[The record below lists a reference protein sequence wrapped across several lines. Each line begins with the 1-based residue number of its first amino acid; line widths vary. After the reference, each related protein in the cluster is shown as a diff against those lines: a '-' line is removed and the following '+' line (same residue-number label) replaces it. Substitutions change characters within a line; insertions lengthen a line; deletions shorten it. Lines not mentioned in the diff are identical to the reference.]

1 MDEHKQAVLQKRI
14 EKTMKALERNKMKP
28 FYAKDKGEALRI
40 VQSLLQPGQTITC
53 GGSVTLSE
61 CGIIDLLRSGQYH
74 YLDRDRPDLT
84 PEQKKQIFR
93 QAFSADVYLMSSNAV
108 TEEGELYNVDGNS
121 NRVAALAY
129 GPDSVIVVAG
139 CNKIVPD
146 IAAAVERV
154 KKIAAPVN
162 ATRLHC
168 STPCAKTGE
177 CMNCHSDARI
187 CCNYL
192 VSAQQRHQDR
202 IKVILVGEELGY

>member
-1 MDEHKQAVLQKRI
+1 
-14 EKTMKALERNKMKP
+14 
-28 FYAKDKGEALRI
+28 
-40 VQSLLQPGQTITC
+40 
-53 GGSVTLSE
+53 
-61 CGIIDLLRSGQYH
+61 
-74 YLDRDRPDLT
+74 
-84 PEQKKQIFR
+84 
-93 QAFSADVYLMSSNAV
+93 MSSNAV

-177 CMNCHSDARI
+177 CMNCHSDGRI

>member
-1 MDEHKQAVLQKRI
+1 MSEVMLRVENLKKSFDGRVVLDGINLQVHQGEVVAVIGPSGTGQS
-14 EKTMKALERNKMKP
+14 TM
-28 FYAKDKGEALRI
+28 LR
-40 VQSLLQPGQTITC
+40 C
-53 GGSVTLSE
+53 
-61 CGIIDLLRSGQYH
+61 
-74 YLDRDRPDLT
+74 RDRPDLT

-177 CMNCHSDARI
+177 CMNCHSDGRI

-202 IKVILVGEELGY
+202 IKVILVGGELGY